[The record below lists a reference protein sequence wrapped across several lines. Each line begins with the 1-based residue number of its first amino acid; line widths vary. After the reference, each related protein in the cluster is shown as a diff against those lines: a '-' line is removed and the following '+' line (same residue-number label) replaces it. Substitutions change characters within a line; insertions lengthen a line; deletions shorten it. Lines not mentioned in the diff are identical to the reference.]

1 MLWNLP
7 GIRVPAD
14 PLYPGAPAFL
24 TNTFLLTVVGSIL
37 IIALMLFASRNPKLV
52 PGRLQNLVEWVF
64 EQFLNLCE
72 QVAGPVRGRQFFPW
86 VLTIFLFV
94 LFANWWEVIPGIETI
109 GLKSTDGAT
118 CAHVAGQGVFLL
130 GQYSSCIIPF
140 FRPPAT
146 DLNFTLALAFVTV
159 IMTQVYGFRVLGFRM
174 QVGRY
179 IILNQ
184 GPIGFV
190 VGLLEFFLELLRLL
204 SLSFRLFGNL
214 FAGDVLLVVISFISV
229 GVGAIPFYFLEI
241 FVGFIQ
247 AFVFAFLTLLFFTL
261 GTTAHGHEEH
271 EGPGETQAH
280 EAVLAELAHA
290 TRPSLASEEV
300 EGATAVEAAMP

>member
-1 MLWNLP
+1 VLWNLP

-14 PLYPGAPAFL
+14 PLYPGAWPFL
-24 TNTFLLTVVGSIL
+24 TNTFLLTIVGSVL
-37 IIALMLFASRNPKLV
+37 IIALMLFASRNPTMV

-72 QVAGPVRGRQFFPW
+72 QVAGPRRGRQFFPW

-109 GLKSTDGAT
+109 GLKTTDTALGPS
-118 CAHVAGQGVFLL
+118 CAQVGSQGVLL
-130 GQYSSCIIPF
+130 FKQYSNCITPF
-140 FRPPAT
+140 FRPPST
-146 DLNFTLALAFVTV
+146 DLNFTIALALVTV
-159 IMTQVYGFRVLGFRM
+159 VMTQVYGFVVLGFRL
-174 QVGRY
+174 QISRY
-179 IILNQ
+179 IVFNQ
-184 GPIGFV
+184 GIMGFI
-190 VGLLEFFLELLRLL
+190 VGIFELLLEAMRLI

-261 GTTAHGHEEH
+261 GTTAHGHEGHEESHAAEVAHAEH
-271 EGPGETQAH
+271 ERLAQALALDKPEQSTAKPGA
-280 EAVLAELAHA
+280 
-290 TRPSLASEEV
+290 
-300 EGATAVEAAMP
+300 